1 MIRCRERRG
10 GWLRGKPRASGDD
23 PRALARGGG
32 GPCEPCAGGRVGERP
47 VCLRWSDRLMSP
59 GGVPGLVPI
68 WTSSSG
74 RSAAWMPPLWP
85 TRPRR
90 NPPPRLRRSPRR
102 PRGRARPDSTR
113 SVDYF
118 TNTSG
123 VMQDKAV
130 ARPSGSG
137 RATAC
142 SCSPRTAS
150 IISLAGTHQAADTAV

>member
-1 MIRCRERRG
+1 MIPPRRWRPG
-10 GWLRGKPRASGDD
+10 SRSCKPRVSGDD

-59 GGVPGLVPI
+59 GVLGPVPT

-74 RSAAWMPPLWP
+74 RSAAWTPPLWP
-85 TRPRR
+85 TRLRR
-90 NPPPRLRRSPRR
+90 SPPPPSRRSPRR

-113 SVDYF
+113 PVNYF
-118 TNTSG
+118 TNISG

-130 ARPSGSG
+130 ARPPGSG

-142 SCSPRTAS
+142 SCSPRTAFL
-150 IISLAGTHQAADTAV
+150 ISLAGTQQAADTAV